1 MLSKVIL
8 IFFIILL
15 IVTNSYSKEKRIILA
30 STTSTYDS
38 GLLSHINDYYEKK
51 YETKIHVIA
60 LGTGQALELAK
71 NGDVDILLTHHK
83 KSEIEFMNN
92 GYGILRYDL
101 MYNDYIIV
109 GPKEKKY
116 TCKSINNFLLN
127 VKKNNLLFVSRGDE
141 SGTHKKE
148 KELWNNIN
156 YKPINNKKYKKI
168 GQGMGATLL
177 FTNETKGYTLTD
189 RATWIS
195 FRNKNNLKIICQNK
209 PPLLNQYGIIAVNP
223 KINKRINYQSSL
235 KYINW
240 IISEEGKKL
249 INNYKIN
256 GEQLFFYNYK

>member
-8 IFFIILL
+8 IFFICIS
-15 IVTNSYSKEKRIILA
+15 ITTNLHSNEKRIILA

-38 GLLSHINDYYEKK
+38 GLLSYINNHYEKK
-51 YETKIHVIA
+51 YKTKVHVIA

-83 KSEIEFMNN
+83 QSEIEFINN
-92 GYGILRYDL
+92 EYGILRYDL

-109 GPKEKKY
+109 GPKEENYK
-116 TCKSINNFLLN
+116 CKSINNFLLN

-156 YKPINNKKYKKI
+156 YKPENIKNYKKI

-195 FRNKNNLKIICQNK
+195 FTNKRNLKIICQNK

-223 KINKRINYQSSL
+223 KINKKINFKSSL

-240 IISEEGKKL
+240 IISEEGKEL

-256 GEQLFFYNYK
+256 GMQLFFYNYK